1 LDASQ
6 MPQKVVSMPMDSTDR
21 LVGVVVA
28 RNAQSLIGAC
38 LGSLSDLDGLLVVD
52 NRSTD
57 ETASIARNCGAKVV
71 PSALTDMGLLRA
83 FARGQVE
90 AFEGNAPAHTLWMVM
105 LDADERL
112 PATGVDEIRA
122 AIAAAA
128 ADVAAF
134 AVPIQTFLGDRWL
147 RWGGYYP
154 AARARI
160 FRVDAVRWAPARVH
174 ERPSCDGVIA
184 RLAIVVRHHSYRDL
198 AHLRAKTRRYAA
210 LAAADDARQ
219 GLRRGRA
226 AAAFRTGWR
235 FLRVLVFRQGWRMG
249 RLGWRLASAQARGV
263 WWRYRGPP
271 AQP

>member
-1 LDASQ
+1 
-6 MPQKVVSMPMDSTDR
+6 MPQKVIAMPMESIDR
-21 LVGVVVA
+21 VVGVVVA

-38 LGSLSDLDGLLVVD
+38 LGSLSGLDGLLVVD
-52 NRSTD
+52 NSSTD
-57 ETASIARNCGAKVV
+57 ETAAIARNCGAKVV
-71 PSALTDMGLLRA
+71 PSGLTDMGLLRA
-83 FARGQVE
+83 FARSKVE
-90 AFEGNAPAHTLWMVM
+90 AQVEGNAQAHALWMVM

-122 AIAAAA
+122 AIAAAS

-134 AVPIQTFLGDRWL
+134 TVPIQTFLGDRWL

-160 FRVDAVRWAPARVH
+160 FRVDAVGWAPARVH
-174 ERPSCDGVIA
+174 ERPRCDGMIV
-184 RLAIVVRHHSYRDL
+184 RLPIVVRHHSYRDL

-210 LAAADDARQ
+210 LAAADDARR
-219 GLRRGRA
+219 GLRRGWG

-235 FLRVLVFRQGWRMG
+235 FVRVLVFRQGWRMG
-249 RLGWRLASAQARGV
+249 RLGWRLASTQARGV

-271 AQP
+271 AED